1 MSRALRDARDSLVAR
16 ADLRGAAFG
25 VALADV
31 VDDALMDASRVLD
44 PSPAWSLIALGSYA
58 RRELCPGSDI
68 DVMLLHAGGKR
79 GGPSAETAGALWYPL
94 WDAGFVLGQSVRTL
108 KEALAVAD
116 DDLDAMT
123 ALLDLRLVAGDAA
136 LLEELGERVQ
146 QLAPRRRA
154 RLIDALARAAAE
166 RLERPGPI
174 AEMLEP
180 NLKTGAGGLR
190 DLQAPGWVGWALPAA
205 DAARGEPVP
214 AGGGATG
221 GGASGGW
228 AGGVGVLVARGYLQP
243 GDPARLREARTRFL
257 DARVALHRVT
267 GGRSDQLPLQEQDAV
282 ARLVGAADADVLVR
296 SLGEA
301 ARSVVWITSDLWARL
316 RAAEAGPSS
325 LGGAERAFGDGVL
338 FRDGRIALDPD
349 VPIDTL
355 IVLRAAAHAAQ
366 LRVPFERA
374 SLARLAELPTVD
386 WDRDALDAFVALLA
400 SGRGAITAFEALDHV
415 GVLVRLLPEWEHV
428 RARPQRNA
436 YHRFTVDRHSLEAVS
451 ECAALLDPDDPRGA
465 GFDGDVAR
473 RARADVLLLGA
484 LLHDIAKGRPGD
496 HSVVG
501 VETARAVATRIGL
514 DDPGTELLAWAVR
527 HHLLLADTA
536 TRRDL
541 ADERTITRFAEAVGD
556 SGHNTL
562 LYALTIGDS
571 RATGPAAWNA
581 SKAALVRQLF
591 VQTDTLLREGT
602 AGAGPMPERRA
613 ELGGLL
619 GDEVANAYL
628 DAMPPA
634 YAETCSPEEMARHH
648 ELITTR
654 VRALDWSLLPDGRV
668 RCTLVEPDRT
678 GLLATAAG
686 ALALVGFDIDAAA
699 AFSHSDG
706 MALEVFTGSD
716 HFGRLASDDER
727 AGAAV
732 TIGASLDGDVDLDEK
747 LRARTR
753 RYRRAGG
760 VTSDRDVRVLVDTE
774 ASARATVVE
783 VHAPDDIG
791 LLARVASVFVDL
803 DLDVAQAIVSTV
815 GDRVVDVFYL
825 RDPAG
830 ARFADRHAVDALRAT
845 LFARLT
851 TVVTLDDRSR
861 PGR

>member
-1 MSRALRDARDSLVAR
+1 MSRALREARDGLVAR
-16 ADLRGAAFG
+16 TELRGADFGCALSDLVDEAFV
-25 VALADV
+25 VAARALDLA
-31 VDDALMDASRVLD
+31 
-44 PSPAWSLIALGSYA
+44 PAWSLIALGSYA

-79 GGPSAETAGALWYPL
+79 GAPSADAAGALWYPL
-94 WDAGFVLGQSVRTL
+94 WDAGFVLGQSVRTV

-123 ALLDLRLVAGDAA
+123 ALLDLRLVAGDEA
-136 LLEELGERVQ
+136 LLAELGTRVQ
-146 QLAPRRRA
+146 QLAPRRRL
-154 RLIDALARAAAE
+154 RLVDALAGAAGE

-190 DLQAPGWVGWALPAA
+190 DLQAPGWVGWALPTAA
-205 DAARGEPVP
+205 A
-214 AGGGATG
+214 ATG
-221 GGASGGW
+221 GQTPTGGW
-228 AGGVGVLVARGYLQP
+228 EAAVDVLVARGYLQP
-243 GDPARLREARTRFL
+243 GDPERLRQARTLLL

-267 GGRSDQLPLQEQDAV
+267 GGKSDQLPLQEQDAV

-325 LGGAERAFGDGVL
+325 LGGAARALGDGVL
-338 FRDGRIALDPD
+338 LRDGRIALDPD
-349 VPIDTL
+349 TAIDTRV
-355 IVLRAAAHAAQ
+355 VLRAAAHAAQ

-374 SLARLAELPTVD
+374 TLARLEQLTAVEWEPD
-386 WDRDALDAFVALLA
+386 SLDAFVALLA
-400 SGRGAITAFEALDHV
+400 SGRGAIAAFEALDHV

-473 RARADVLLLGA
+473 RARADVLLLAA

-514 DDPGTELLAWAVR
+514 DGVGTELLAWAVR

-556 SGHNTL
+556 SDHNTL
-562 LYALTIGDS
+562 LYALTLGDS

-591 VQTDTLLREGT
+591 VKTDTLFREGS
-602 AGAGPMPERRA
+602 AAAGPTPERRA
-613 ELGGLL
+613 ELETLL
-619 GDEVANAYL
+619 GEEAAGAYL

-634 YAETCSPEEMARHH
+634 YADTCSPGEMARHH
-648 ELITTR
+648 ELMAART
-654 VRALDWSLLPDGRV
+654 RALDWSSLPDGRL

-678 GLLATAAG
+678 GLLATAAA

-699 AFSHSDG
+699 AFSHADG
-706 MALEVFTGSD
+706 MALEVFTGTD
-716 HFGRLASDDER
+716 HFGRLASVDER
-727 AGAAV
+727 AAAAV
-732 TIGASLDGDVDLDEK
+732 IIGASLDGDVDLDEK
-747 LRARTR
+747 LRARTQ
-753 RYRRAGG
+753 RYRRADA
-760 VTSDRDVRVLVDTE
+760 VTADRDVRVLVDTE

-830 ARFADRHAVDALRAT
+830 NRFADRHAVDALRAT
-845 LFARLT
+845 LFTRLT

-861 PGR
+861 PSGLVSPP